1 MEAERFILFGTD
13 HLITLLIVVLA
24 TISVPFFFKNT
35 SSKTKDLFGY
45 GLAFI
50 LLIDFLAKP
59 YYWSQMLDDVFVE
72 LLPLHMCSL
81 SEISIAIYLFVR
93 KKIFYEVSFFWG
105 IGGGVMA
112 LLQPDTQFSFPDAY
126 YVAFFLSHGAVW
138 LAISFASCVLR
149 NRPTVDS
156 LKRVFIVSC
165 VSIVAIYVI
174 NWMLGPPANYWFLG
188 AKPAGASIMDLMPE
202 PPRHIPIVVTL
213 ALIIFGLIYLPFWI
227 YDRLKSKNA
236 VFEE

>member
-13 HLITLLIVVLA
+13 HLITLSVVVLVVL
-24 TISVPFFFKNT
+24 SVPFFFKNT
-35 SSKTKDLFGY
+35 SSKTKDWFGY
-45 GLAFI
+45 GLASI

-72 LLPLHMCSL
+72 LFPLHMCSL
-81 SEISIAIYLFVR
+81 SEISIAIYLFLR
-93 KKIFYEVSFFWG
+93 KKTFYEVAFFCG
-105 IGGGVMA
+105 IGGVAMA
-112 LLQPDTQFSFPDAY
+112 LLQPDTQFSFPDVY
-126 YVAFFLSHGAVW
+126 YITFFLSHGAVW
-138 LAISFASCVLR
+138 LAISFSSLALR
-149 NRPTVDS
+149 NRPTIDS

-165 VSIVAIYVI
+165 VSIVTIYVI
-174 NWMLGPPANYWFLG
+174 NWILGPPANYWFLG

-213 ALIIFGLIYLPFWI
+213 ALIIFGLIYLPFLI
-227 YDRLKSKNA
+227 YDRLKSKDA